1 MENRFQSIND
11 SDRIWVYQA
20 ERKLSLE
27 EVTIIQN
34 SGNEFVTTWSAH
46 GKQLRAEVIVLHHLF
61 VIVSLDERQ
70 ALATGCSIDKSLGWI
85 STLGSQLHINFIDRL
100 QVAWMDEQKM
110 IYLASLSEF
119 EALVGLGEIES
130 DTLVFNNLVFNG
142 EELKNNWLIP
152 AKESWHNR
160 YFPVSFQN

>member
-1 MENRFQSIND
+1 METRFQSIND
-11 SDRIWVYQA
+11 SDRIWIYQA
-20 ERKLSLE
+20 ERMLSTD
-27 EVTIIQN
+27 EVTIIQK
-34 SGNEFVTTWSAH
+34 SGNEFVASWAAH
-46 GKQLRAEVIVLHHLF
+46 GKQLRAEVIVLHNLF

-85 STLGSQLHINFIDRL
+85 SALGAQLHINFIDRL
-100 QVAWMDEQKM
+100 QVAWLDEQKN
-110 IYLASLSEF
+110 IQLGSLNEF
-119 EALVGLGEIES
+119 EALAERAEIES

-160 YFPVSFQN
+160 YFPVSHEK